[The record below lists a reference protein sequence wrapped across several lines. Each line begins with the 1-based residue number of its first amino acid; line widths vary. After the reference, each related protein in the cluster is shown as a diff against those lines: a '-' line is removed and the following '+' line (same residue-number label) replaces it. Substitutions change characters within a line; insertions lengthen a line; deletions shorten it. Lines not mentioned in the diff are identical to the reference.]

1 MADRFRPEP
10 AFDHG
15 GGARDGI
22 LLVNLGTPAAPTAGA
37 VRRYLAEFLSDPRVV
52 EIPRALWLPILYG
65 AILSVRPARSA
76 RKYAEIWSPEGSPL
90 AVHTARQAAL
100 LGAALGAQAPEVV
113 HAMRYG
119 EPSVGAGL
127 DRLRAAG
134 CDRILVVPLY
144 PQYAASTTA
153 STYDAVGAWLA
164 RTRNVPE
171 LRLVKHFHDHPAY
184 IASLAAG
191 VRRHWD
197 AHGRGAKLVMSFHG
211 LPRFALER
219 GDPYHCECQA
229 TGRLLAEALGLTVD
243 QHVITFQSRFG
254 RAEWLQPYTEPT
266 LIELARQGVDPFRRL
281 VQAGNELD
289 FAPAVRQEGRLGAD
303 SDLLQRLEAV
313 GELVLLVMRHHQR
326 RDGVRGHRRHA
337 ARPAQR
343 RHRSRA
349 AFSAASTDSEPIR
362 LSVARWSKPGAP
374 TSCA

>member
-10 AFDHG
+10 AFDHAAS
-15 GGARDGI
+15 ARDGI
-22 LLVNLGTPAAPTAGA
+22 LLVNLGTPAAPTTAA

-65 AILSVRPARSA
+65 VILSVRPARSA

-90 AVHTARQAAL
+90 AVHTARQAQL

-153 STYDAVGAWLA
+153 STYDAVGAWVA
-164 RTRNVPE
+164 RARNVPE

-184 IASLAAG
+184 VASLAAG

-229 TGRLLAEALGLTVD
+229 TGRLLAQALGLAAD
-243 QHVITFQSRFG
+243 QYVVTFQSRFG

-266 LIELARQGVDPFRRL
+266 LIELARQGVGRVDVVCPGFVADCLETLEEIGIGGKRAFLANGGREFRL
-281 VQAGNELD
+281 VPCLNE
-289 FAPAVRQEGRLGAD
+289 APEWIDALAAICAAHGWTPRAVSEPNLSRRRQRAVALGAK
-303 SDLLQRLEAV
+303 A
-313 GELVLLVMRHHQR
+313 
-326 RDGVRGHRRHA
+326 
-337 ARPAQR
+337 
-343 RHRSRA
+343 
-349 AFSAASTDSEPIR
+349 
-362 LSVARWSKPGAP
+362 
-374 TSCA
+374 